1 MLKRT
6 SCYGLA
12 FLVIMVAELVVMPL
26 VAQADEPHCAKF
38 DMNAMTCKVWVVDP
52 VKSEDSVTEGGQ
64 VAVSVCVSDF
74 DGVIPCEVDGAYWN
88 ASRECYDQVWL
99 DLATAPDDNS
109 YVLEFGHEGVMRQC
123 QRTLDVGLPSV
134 PFFVSA
140 APPPPPNPEILVNE
154 AIGTMSVTASAM
166 GVWPGGWFDENS
178 QAMGAVG
185 LPVWFWSENPGPGVS
200 GIATASAVSGTYMVF
215 AQANLAGVTWSDDV
229 GHSVE
234 CRLGSAP
241 RVGETAWDS
250 PSGCGWTYDQQGDYQ
265 VTAVTHIRVDWTS
278 NYGRAGTRTY
288 DLSGPTHTLR
298 IGEIQVL
305 SRR

>member
-1 MLKRT
+1 MLNYIRT
-6 SCYGLA
+6 IEIFCA
-12 FLVIMVAELVVMPL
+12 TVVMMGML
-26 VAQADEPHCAKF
+26 FVAQTAQANEPSCQEF
-38 DMNAMTCKVWVVDP
+38 DRGTMDCW
-52 VKSEDSVTEGGQ
+52 
-64 VAVSVCVSDF
+64 VSVSNPPRSNTTGSTGESTATDCVGNR
-74 DGVIPCEVDGAYWN
+74 DGVIPCELYGGYWN
-88 ASRECYDQVWL
+88 SLHQCYSSFDY
-99 DLATAPDDNS
+99 DLASAPDDD
-109 YVLEFGHEGVMRQC
+109 VFVRRHGHEGFVMQC
-123 QRTLDVGLPSV
+123 KLLVGGSQIWMRHFWEPAV
-134 PFFVSA
+134 
-140 APPPPPNPEILVNE
+140 PPPPPNPEILVDQ

-166 GVWPGGWFDENS
+166 GVWPGGWFDENRQS
-178 QAMGAVG
+178 IGAVG
-185 LPVWFWSENPGPGVS
+185 LPVWFWAKNPGPGIS
-200 GIATASAVSGTYMVF
+200 GVATASASTGSYMIF
-215 AQANLAGVTWSDDV
+215 AQASLAGVTWSDDA